1 MINTFDQNDITAI
14 EKYGKLSKG
23 GFELSVEDI
32 IISSEDIPGWS
43 VATENGL
50 TVALDVNVTED
61 LKREGIAR
69 DFVNRVQNL
78 RKDLGL
84 AVLDKINIE
93 VERNGEA
100 LTSALTSFRDY
111 ISTETQALSL
121 ELKEKVTD
129 AEEVDMDDFMM
140 RIKISVNK

>member
-1 MINTFDQNDITAI
+1 VA
-14 EKYGKLSKG
+14 
-23 GFELSVEDI
+23 
-32 IISSEDIPGWS
+32 SES
-43 VATENGL
+43 GL
-50 TVALDVNVTED
+50 TVALDVQVTED

-84 AVLDKINIE
+84 AVLDKIRIE
-93 VERNGEA
+93 VERDGEA
-100 LTSALTSFRDY
+100 LTSALTFYKEY

-121 ELKEKVTD
+121 ELKDKVAD
-129 AEEVDMDDFMM
+129 AEEVDMDDFML